1 MGTKEN
7 AKPQHLII
15 NSGKDKIPLEIA
27 HQKKYRDNSNPVE
40 NRC

>member
-27 HQKKYRDNSNPVE
+27 YQKKYRDISNPVE